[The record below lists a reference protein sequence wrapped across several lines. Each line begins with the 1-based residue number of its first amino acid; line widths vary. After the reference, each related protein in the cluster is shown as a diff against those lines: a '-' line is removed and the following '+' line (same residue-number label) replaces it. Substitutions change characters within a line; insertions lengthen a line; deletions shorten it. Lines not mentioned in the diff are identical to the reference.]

1 MNIRELTQQRF
12 ELLDAGFET
21 KLEARIQSHELSRG
35 FEFTISKAVKVDTN
49 PFYSR
54 QKVTSTFE
62 SMSQLYNSVAEAVE
76 VALHLPKSS
85 DVKVNLSTQAYR
97 DDDGWK
103 DTAKEDK
110 SYMTQMDQYGEPLPD
125 NLTWDE
131 TVTAMLKRG
140 WLYRDSYSLSGTQSI
155 KIRSLAFEAWDWH
168 GFSSGSTV
176 MLQAFVSE
184 DQTIE
189 EVAKKQAV
197 LCMQTW
203 NDFPDSVP
211 RKNWRT
217 GVIEADPFVTQLMHK
232 YRK

>member
-1 MNIRELTQQRF
+1 MNIQELTQQRL

-21 KLEARIQSHELSRG
+21 KFEARIQDRELSRG
-35 FEFTISKAVKVDTN
+35 FEFTIKKAVKGKTN
-49 PFYSR
+49 PSYAR
-54 QKVTSTFE
+54 QKVTASFE
-62 SMSQLYNSVAEAVE
+62 SMDQLYETFSDAVE
-76 VALHLPKSS
+76 VALHLPESS
-85 DVKVNLSTQAYR
+85 DVEVAIKTQAYR
-97 DDDGWK
+97 DDDSWK
-103 DTAKEDK
+103 DVTRENK
-110 SYMTQMDQYGEPLPD
+110 SYLTHMNQYGEPLPE
-125 NLTWDE
+125 NSTWDE

-140 WLYRDSYSLSGTQSI
+140 WLYYDSYSLSGTQSI

-176 MLQAFVSE
+176 TLQTFISE
-184 DQTIE
+184 DQTVE
-189 EVAKKQAV
+189 EVTKRQAA

-203 NDFPDSVP
+203 HDFPDSVP